1 MTLSLAPMSGEYLV
15 TPYKRQN
22 SVGDETISKDS
33 YGKGKCHNNYP
44 LQVGIYLFINK
55 VPFKNI
61 LDIQRIFFFFCQ
73 YFPYCFQKI
82 PVSNGV
88 LLKLFV
94 LSAYIILLLK
104 RY

>member
-61 LDIQRIFFFFCQ
+61 LDIQRIFFFFAST
-73 YFPYCFQKI
+73 FLIAFKKSP
-82 PVSNGV
+82 
-88 LLKLFV
+88 
-94 LSAYIILLLK
+94 
-104 RY
+104 

>member
-61 LDIQRIFFFFCQ
+61 LDIQRIFFFFL
-73 YFPYCFQKI
+73 P
-82 PVSNGV
+82 
-88 LLKLFV
+88 V
-94 LSAYIILLLK
+94 LSLLLSK
-104 RY
+104 NPRK

>member
-44 LQVGIYLFINK
+44 LQVGISL
-55 VPFKNI
+55 
-61 LDIQRIFFFFCQ
+61 
-73 YFPYCFQKI
+73 
-82 PVSNGV
+82 PVH
-88 LLKLFV
+88 K
-94 LSAYIILLLK
+94 
-104 RY
+104 